1 MELIKNTYN
10 QNSGIESEKRTQENI
25 DANPTCDE
33 SLYDDRGEKMF
44 SAPFSIVGRIRRTE
58 YGLSLIIECLYVFIA
73 ARIAGNPILYFILL
87 IPFFWFCLAQGAKR
101 CHDRNNSGWYQ
112 FIPFYGL
119 WMLFADGDVGEN
131 DYGPDPKGRKLEK

>member
-1 MELIKNTYN
+1 MELTNNTNAEYSVKN
-10 QNSGIESEKRTQENI
+10 SEDTQTI
-25 DANPTCDE
+25 VYDYDE
-33 SLYDDRGEKMF
+33 KQPLF
-44 SAPFSIVGRIRRTE
+44 SAPFSIYGRIRRLE
-58 YGLSLIIECLYVFIA
+58 FCLSYFLYIMFTLLASKIGFYFYLIVM
-73 ARIAGNPILYFILL
+73 ILG
-87 IPFFWFCLAQGAKR
+87 FWFMTAQGAKR

>member
-33 SLYDDRGEKMF
+33 SLYDDREEKMF

-58 YGLSLIIECLYVFIA
+58 
-73 ARIAGNPILYFILL
+73 
-87 IPFFWFCLAQGAKR
+87 
-101 CHDRNNSGWYQ
+101 
-112 FIPFYGL
+112 
-119 WMLFADGDVGEN
+119 
-131 DYGPDPKGRKLEK
+131 